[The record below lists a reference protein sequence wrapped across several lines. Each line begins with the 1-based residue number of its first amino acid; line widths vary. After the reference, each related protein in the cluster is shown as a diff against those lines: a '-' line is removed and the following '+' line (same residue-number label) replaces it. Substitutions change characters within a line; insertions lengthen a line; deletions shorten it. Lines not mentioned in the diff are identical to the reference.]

1 MFADRLTDRHGHVCG
16 SRQQQGSSLANASL
30 AAVSTLLLSLSL
42 SHPSHH
48 PQVYHN
54 LSSLRLA
61 LRYCTQ
67 LLIESAAARGSL
79 PAECVHRAPELLV
92 QFVEQLAGRVKG
104 NKVYSVGSIQ
114 TQIRLL
120 HIRISLLVLLIPLRN
135 LAISQEVGD
144 SNLVAELVSH

>member
-79 PAECVHRAPELLV
+79 PAGCVHRAPELLV

-104 NKVYSVGSIQ
+104 NKVHSVGSIQ

-120 HIRISLLVLLIPLRN
+120 THKDFIACVTNTTAQPRY
-135 LAISQEVGD
+135 SQEVGD